1 VKQKRTLAAALLTI
15 FVPPALHAAQP
26 PAGSRYLLTVK
37 TSFEPQF
44 SDCWTFSTS
53 GTFIHSPSLH
63 NFPYQLDN
71 LNTQAGNWQAIW
83 VGHVSIAFSGVANG
97 TAMAGNAVD
106 ALGRT
111 YSITGTPV
119 QSCGADAKLSAKA
132 GAQQSGWPARR

>member
-1 VKQKRTLAAALLTI
+1 MQKLTVAATVFAMTLPAALQ
-15 FVPPALHAAQP
+15 AAQP
-26 PAGSRYLLTVK
+26 PAGSRYSLTVK

-53 GTFIHSPSLH
+53 GTYIHSPSLH

-71 LNTQAGNWQAIW
+71 LNTQANNWQAIW
-83 VGHVSIAFSGVANG
+83 VGHVSIAFSGFANG
-97 TAMAGNAVD
+97 SAILGNAVD

-119 QSCGADAKLSAKA
+119 QSCGGGAKVAA
-132 GAQQSGWPARR
+132 GWPTGR